1 MPMEEMDVKTV
12 EVRTDIHRRIK
23 ELRERATVRPGD
35 ALAWQHLGFALHQSC
50 EHEEAARAFERAA
63 SLNASERVQA
73 VPHALSLSALGRHE
87 DAIAILRP
95 LQAKKC
101 KDFELAN
108 LLGVLLKRAG
118 RFSQALRMFDLA
130 RGLRPGN
137 VSAWVNM
144 GNTHQVMG
152 NNKAAAD
159 AFGQA
164 ARLKPADAE
173 LWRLY
178 GLALFRRGL
187 HDEACRSL
195 ARAASL
201 APGDS
206 KTFACR
212 TDLLLRLGR
221 KDEAVAAI
229 ARFRTE
235 RPGDHEA
242 TVALARM
249 RHKDGRTDEA
259 RTLLAEVLAIDSGH
273 VPANLLL
280 AQTCGDGTAESSRR
294 MANDALRRALAANPD
309 AWQVAERLV
318 DSLSRS
324 RYGSE
329 AEHLEAAYVV
339 ACDLQDRHPERRLE
353 TARTLRTVFT
363 RLLDMERMAAT
374 GRLGEILPVWQAQ
387 GKIAAVHYE
396 LGQVQSMEDRVMLV
410 EWHRQWGRGVI
421 SGVRPVTPAAIPA
434 VASRRKLRV
443 GFMSSDLRNHPVGYF
458 AYPLLSRYDRD
469 RFDVYCY
476 SFYEGSPS
484 PAQAQIGK
492 QVTGYRWWPGRASE
506 QVAEGIAADNLDI
519 LFELGGSTAMNKLDV
534 MAYRPAR
541 IGASWLGYPHSA
553 GLETIDYIVVDP
565 YILPSDPRLL
575 IERPFELP
583 ETWVVVGRN
592 NFSDV
597 AIEDGLPEDRRG
609 RLAFG
614 TANNPYKI
622 TEACLDCWAAVL
634 RRVPGSHFLF
644 LRPEAATAS
653 FRANARAAFAAR
665 NVDPDRL
672 DFIGVRGTHLP
683 HYNKIDIALDSLP
696 HVGGTTTCEALWMGV
711 PTISLVGPGFAE
723 RLSYSNLSNAGLGD
737 LAVFSF
743 DEYVDRA
750 AMLAKDRTRR
760 LALRHGLRDMIAA
773 NPLGQ
778 ADRFVQN
785 FYRKIEEVVLS

>member
-1 MPMEEMDVKTV
+1 MNSDHSAKL
-12 EVRTDIHRRIK
+12 DDRISN
-23 ELRERATVRPGD
+23 LRDRVAAHPLDGV
-35 ALAWQHLGFALHQSC
+35 AWQHLGFALHQSGS
-50 EHEEAARAFERAA
+50 HEDAVRSFERAVAVKA
-63 SLNASERVQA
+63 SARVQA
-73 VPHALSLSALGRHE
+73 LPHALSLSALHRHDE
-87 DAIAILRP
+87 AIALLEPLRARKP
-95 LQAKKC
+95 
-101 KDFELAN
+101 KDFDLAN
-108 LLGVLLKRAG
+108 LMGVMLKRAG
-118 RFSQALRMFDLA
+118 RFEQALGMFELA
-130 RGLRPGN
+130 RKLRPRL

-144 GNTHQVMG
+144 GNVHEAMG
-152 NNKAAAD
+152 NFQAAAD

-164 ARLKPADAE
+164 ARLEPRNAE
-173 LWRLY
+173 LWRLQ
-178 GLALFRRGL
+178 GASLFRQGRTEPALQALG
-187 HDEACRSL
+187 
-195 ARAASL
+195 RAASL
-201 APGDS
+201 APGDPAS
-206 KTFACR
+206 FR
-212 TDLLLRLGR
+212 THVQVLAKLGR
-221 KDEAVAAI
+221 HDEVAAAI
-229 ARFRTE
+229 ECFRAA
-235 RPGDHEA
+235 RPGDPEPA
-242 TVALARM
+242 IMLARI
-249 RHKDGRTDEA
+249 RHNEGRIDEA
-259 RTLLAEVLAIDSGH
+259 RKLLAEVLTADPGH
-273 VPANLLL
+273 LSANLLL

-309 AWQVAERLV
+309 AWQAAERLV

-329 AEHLEAAYVV
+329 AEHLEAAYAV

-396 LGQVQSMEDRVMLV
+396 LGQVQSMADRVELV

-421 SGVRPVTPAAIPA
+421 GGVRPVTHSAVPA

-506 QVAEGIAADNLDI
+506 QVAEGIAADGLDI

-565 YILPSDPRLL
+565 YILPPDPRLL

-597 AIEDGLPEDRRG
+597 AIEGGLPEDRRG
-609 RLAFG
+609 RLTFG

-644 LRPEAATAS
+644 LRPEAATPS
-653 FRANARAAFAAR
+653 FKANARAAFAAR
-665 NVDPDRL
+665 NVDPGRL
-672 DFIGVRGTHLP
+672 DFIGVRGTHLQ
-683 HYNKIDIALDSLP
+683 HYNEIDIALDSLP

-711 PTISLVGPGFAE
+711 PTISLVGPGFPE

-737 LAVFSF
+737 LAVFST
-743 DEYVDRA
+743 DDYVEQA
-750 AMLAKDRTRR
+750 ARLAEDRTRR

-778 ADRFVQN
+778 ADRFVHN

>member
-1 MPMEEMDVKTV
+1 MNSGSHSELV
-12 EVRTDIHRRIK
+12 VRLQM
-23 ELRERATVRPGD
+23 LRERVAVQAAD
-35 ALAWQHLGFALHQSC
+35 ALAWQHLGFALHQSGS
-50 EHEEAARAFERAA
+50 HEDAVRAFERAVALKA
-63 SLNASERVQA
+63 SARVQA
-73 VPHALSLSALGRHE
+73 VPHALSLSALHRHDE
-87 DAIAILRP
+87 AIALLEP
-95 LQAKKC
+95 LQAGKR
-101 KDFELAN
+101 KDFDLAN
-108 LLGVLLKRAG
+108 LLGVMLKRAG
-118 RFSQALRMFDLA
+118 RFRQALGMFELA
-130 RGLRPGN
+130 RKLRPRH

-144 GNTHQVMG
+144 GNTHEVMG
-152 NNKAAAD
+152 NFQAAAD
-159 AFGQA
+159 AFGEA
-164 ARLKPADAE
+164 VRLEPRNAE
-173 LWRLY
+173 FLRLQ
-178 GLALFRRGL
+178 GVALFRQGRTETALLVLDRAVCLAPDNPQTFRAHVQILMKLGRS
-187 HDEACRSL
+187 DEA
-195 ARAASL
+195 AA
-201 APGDS
+201 
-206 KTFACR
+206 
-212 TDLLLRLGR
+212 
-221 KDEAVAAI
+221 AVE
-229 ARFRTE
+229 RFRTAC
-235 RPGDHEA
+235 PDDPEA
-242 TVALARM
+242 TIMLARN
-249 RHKDGRTDEA
+249 RYASGLIDEA
-259 RTLLAEVLAIDSGH
+259 RALLGEILTIHPGH
-273 VPANLLL
+273 LSANLLL
-280 AQTCGDGTAESSRR
+280 AQTCGDGVSADNRR
-294 MANDALRRALAANPD
+294 MANDALRRALASNPD

-329 AEHLEAAYVV
+329 AEHLEAAYAV

-476 SFYEGSPS
+476 SFYEGPPS

-597 AIEDGLPEDRRG
+597 AIEGGLPEERCG
-609 RLAFG
+609 RLTFG

-653 FRANARAAFAAR
+653 FKANARAAFAAR

-711 PTISLVGPGFAE
+711 PTVSLVGPGFAE

-737 LAVFSF
+737 LAVFSTE
-743 DEYVDRA
+743 EYVDRA

-760 LALRHGLRDMIAA
+760 LALRHGLRGMIAA

>member
-1 MPMEEMDVKTV
+1 MNSDHSAKL
-12 EVRTDIHRRIK
+12 DDRISN
-23 ELRERATVRPGD
+23 LRDRVATQPLDG
-35 ALAWQHLGFALHQSC
+35 LAWQHLGFVLHQSGG
-50 EHEEAARAFERAA
+50 HEEAVRAFERAVA
-63 SLNASERVQA
+63 LKVSARVQA
-73 VPHALSLSALGRHE
+73 LPCALSLSALHRHDE
-87 DAIAILRP
+87 AIALLEP
-95 LQAKKC
+95 LQARKP
-101 KDFELAN
+101 KDFDLAN
-108 LLGVLLKRAG
+108 LMGVMLKRAG
-118 RFSQALRMFDLA
+118 RFEQALGMFELA
-130 RGLRPGN
+130 RKLRPRLVSVWVNTGN
-137 VSAWVNM
+137 VHEAM
-144 GNTHQVMG
+144 GNFQ
-152 NNKAAAD
+152 AAAE

-164 ARLKPADAE
+164 ARLEPRNAE
-173 LWRLY
+173 LWRLQ
-178 GLALFRRGL
+178 GASLFRQGRTEPALQALG
-187 HDEACRSL
+187 
-195 ARAASL
+195 RAASL
-201 APGDS
+201 APGDPAS
-206 KTFACR
+206 FR
-212 TDLLLRLGR
+212 THVQVLAKLGR
-221 KDEAVAAI
+221 HDEVAAAI
-229 ARFRTE
+229 ERFRAA
-235 RPGDHEA
+235 RPDDPEPA
-242 TVALARM
+242 IMLARI
-249 RHKDGRTDEA
+249 RHNEGRIDEA
-259 RTLLAEVLAIDSGH
+259 RKLLAEVLTADPGH
-273 VPANLLL
+273 LSANLLL
-280 AQTCGDGTAESSRR
+280 AQTCGDGTGEANRR
-294 MANDALRRALAANPD
+294 MANDALRRALDANPD
-309 AWQVAERLV
+309 AWQAAERLV

-329 AEHLEAAYVV
+329 AEHLEAAYAV

-374 GRLGEILPVWQAQ
+374 GRIGEILPVWQAQ
-387 GKIAAVHYE
+387 GKISAVHYE
-396 LGQVQSMEDRVMLV
+396 LGQVQSMEDRVELV
-410 EWHRQWGRGVI
+410 EWHRQWGRRVI
-421 SGVRPVTPAAIPA
+421 NGVRPVTLAAVPA
-434 VASRRKLRV
+434 VASKRKLRV

-469 RFDVYCY
+469 RFEVYCY

-492 QVTGYRWWPGRASE
+492 QVTGYRWWPGRASQ

-583 ETWVVVGRN
+583 ETWVVLGRN
-592 NFSDV
+592 NFADV
-597 AIEDGLPEDRRG
+597 AIEGGLPEDRRG
-609 RLAFG
+609 RLTFG

-622 TEACLDCWAAVL
+622 TKACLDCWAAVL

-644 LRPEAATAS
+644 LRPEAATPS
-653 FRANARAAFAAR
+653 FKANARAAFAAR
-665 NVDPDRL
+665 NVDPGRL
-672 DFIGVRGTHLP
+672 DFIGVRGTHLQ
-683 HYNKIDIALDSLP
+683 HYNEIDIALDSLP

-737 LAVFSF
+737 LAVFST
-743 DEYVDRA
+743 DNYVEQA